1 LALGAILIG
10 QKDNRTTILK
20 ILYENLTK
28 IYPMDPG
35 FEIWDPEKIHPGS
48 GSRG

>member
-10 QKDNRTTILK
+10 QKDN